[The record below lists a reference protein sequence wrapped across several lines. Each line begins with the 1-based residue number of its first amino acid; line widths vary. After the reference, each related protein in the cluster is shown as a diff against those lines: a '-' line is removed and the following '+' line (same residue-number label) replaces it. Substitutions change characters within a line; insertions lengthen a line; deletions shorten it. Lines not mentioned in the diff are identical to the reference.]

1 VGGLLAGALG
11 AEHVAFRHESLVQ
24 GSRSSASPS
33 LAAPIITPGWFFTPK
48 AGLRYVGYHL
58 ERLAPGQEAGPHAT
72 IPWFS
77 ADSGLV
83 FERDSRWFGENLTQ
97 TLEPRLFYVRVPFRN
112 QDQMP
117 LFDTALADFNYAQ
130 LFSENR
136 FAGGDRFGDANQV
149 TLALTTR
156 FLQSGGQ
163 EAFRATVGQRYY
175 FEDERVG
182 LAPASE
188 LRNYHTSDVLASVGG
203 RLFRYWTFDATTQ
216 YNPRDQR
223 SQRYTVATRYAPEL
237 AKVVNLSYRF
247 NSDPATPLKQV
258 DVSGQWP
265 VAAGW
270 YAVGRYNYSLLDQRL
285 LEGLA
290 GFEYNAGCWVFRGTL
305 YRLAVCGAGAERHR
319 RRPHRRGRQQG
330 SRHAFRAERRRR
342 PRRAAA
348 APAEYARARARSAR
362 APDAG
367 APDPREGAAADGARD

>member
-1 VGGLLAGALG
+1 LEYMPEDPILKDKRYGASLQHAQTFRPGFTGNVDYNRVSDDRYFVDLASQVRQVSLGNLQQDAYVTYTGSLAGSGYTMQA
-11 AEHVAFRHESLVQ
+11 RVQ
-24 GSRSSASPS
+24 RFQTLQDP
-33 LAAPIITPGWFFTPK
+33 
-48 AGLRYVGYHL
+48 
-58 ERLAPGQEAGPHAT
+58 LAPGQEAGPHAT

-77 ADSGLV
+77 ADSGLI

-136 FAGGDRFGDANQV
+136 FAGGDRFGDANQA

-175 FEDERVG
+175 FEEERVG
-182 LAPASE
+182 LTPTSE

-203 RLFRYWTFDATTQ
+203 RLFRYWSFDATTQ

-237 AKVVNLSYRF
+237 AKVVNFSYRF
-247 NSDPATPLKQV
+247 NRDPATPLKQV

-270 YAVGRYNYSLLDQRL
+270 YAVGRYNYSILDKRL

-290 GFEYNAGCWVFRGTL
+290 GFEYNAGCWVFR
-305 YRLAVCGAGAERHR
+305 
-319 RRPHRRGRQQG
+319 
-330 SRHAFRAERRRR
+330 
-342 PRRAAA
+342 
-348 APAEYARARARSAR
+348 
-362 APDAG
+362 
-367 APDPREGAAADGARD
+367 